1 MTLTLAYWIL
11 LAAFF
16 LPFVCAGIAKAGR
29 RDYDNADPRRWESAL
44 DGHRRRAVAAM
55 NNTFEALPF
64 FATAVVIA
72 HQLGAPQGRL
82 DVLAAVWLALRIAY
96 VVLYVGDR
104 ANARSLAWVAALAVT
119 VWIFLLGA

>member
-1 MTLTLAYWIL
+1 MTLTLAYWML
-11 LAAFF
+11 FAAFF

-29 RDYDNADPRRWESAL
+29 RDYDNADPRAWEASL

-64 FATAVVIA
+64 FAAAVVVA

-82 DVLAAVWLALRIAY
+82 DALAAAWLVLRIAY
-96 VVLYVGDR
+96 VALYVGDR
-104 ANARSLAWVAALAVT
+104 ATARSLAWVAALAVT
-119 VWIFLLGA
+119 AWIFLLGA